1 MTNASDASLDL
12 AATDLRLATFR
23 LARRLRRE
31 RVLDSM
37 SDAQFAVLAILR
49 QFGTQTLGA
58 IAERERVTAPSMTRT
73 VNVLEESG
81 YVERVTDDADRR
93 RVLISLT
100 ETGAQIVEET
110 VRLRDSSLSE
120 ALAELDLDEH
130 ELEILR
136 QASALMRRVAER

>member
-1 MTNASDASLDL
+1 MTVASDTSLDL

-31 RVLDSM
+31 RALDSM

-49 QFGTQTLGA
+49 QYGTQTLGA
-58 IAERERVTAPSMTRT
+58 IAEREQVTAPSMTRT

-81 YVERVTDDADRR
+81 YVERVADDADRR

-100 ETGAQIVEET
+100 AAGAQIVVET
-110 VRLRDSSLSE
+110 IRLRDSSLAE
-120 ALAELDLDEH
+120 ALAELGLEEH
-130 ELEILR
+130 ELETLR

>member
-81 YVERVTDDADRR
+81 YVERVTDDADGR

>member
-1 MTNASDASLDL
+1 MIVASDTSLDL

-23 LARRLRRE
+23 LVRRLRRE
-31 RVLDSM
+31 RALDSM

-49 QFGTQTLGA
+49 QHGTQTLGA
-58 IAERERVTAPSMTRT
+58 IADREQVTAPSMTRT

-81 YVERVTDDADRR
+81 YVERVADDADRR

-100 ETGAQIVEET
+100 AAGAQIVVET
-110 VRLRDSSLSE
+110 IRLRDSSLAE
-120 ALAELDLDEH
+120 ALAELGLEEH
-130 ELEILR
+130 ELETLR